1 MLSDLCRGTGVVRH
15 GKIEVIPDGRSEG
28 NTPTCKKTTGPA
40 RAWPQRNRPKKA
52 QPKTGNGVFTFKQR
66 WNLAYAGNC
75 ETAQIRPLGIPRV
88 TSATVSVKKSK
99 AVNDAKFSA
108 MWSHYM
114 STSSESS
121 STPTSG
127 ESQLSSSSSVSL
139 DDVEPWE
146 DENEEWD
153 YHNIQ
158 GRRFYL
164 PPLQQHAWAKEEQ
177 VSPREVRVHKTYTTR
192 KGALLLYAED
202 LALTSEEGA
211 NVKKRSMEAED
222 TSYFNSISDLR
233 NAVLSYGSSM
243 KQQSFQPAASQ
254 VNPSQEPFL
263 GFVHNKRS
271 HGPYKTVRPGF
282 SAKRYLAN
290 WSRSWDDSILNY
302 LRSEGHIWDKN
313 LFQQNVLAPNLYRRI
328 NDDLSHVPLPYRVT
342 RNMLMSPGE
351 FESLEFYRI
360 RPDSTDAD
368 GHALTLDE
376 IYDRLWGYDDDD
388 GYDADIDVTEN
399 GSKAK
404 KKKPFNLPGSIA
416 MIVRD
421 MQQKPHAV
429 QYEQLDEGQQRQ
441 VLQRLLLQSA
451 LHQQQHLRMI
461 REENEKKKTETEDG
475 EKDSADSS
483 GKRPMPLLSG
493 QPKQRR
499 TDTDMTL
506 YGSPSF
512 QVPDAQDVDMEQAI
526 ANLITSN
533 STNIIGGATAF
544 TDQTILDMYR
554 SMRSKTMKPPAP
566 PPSTSP
572 SQWPHGSKRRVKN
585 SMYHTYPSNFAG
597 IQPLPP
603 IQNSFEGNAGAGG
616 DFMRPVPPPK
626 QGTGPPV
633 ITMEPPTPQHPK
645 LSAKSKLSVGWSSHS
660 KTRSKSSTHSSSE
673 TNIWKADI
681 NENDLLQEAERE
693 EIENDRASSDQ
704 ELWTKSPRSSNQ
716 GSSKKASSKNSAV
729 SKASKGSGESNVA
742 LSINSHL
749 SHSMENLASPVE
761 KALSF
766 RAAGSVP
773 TRLRES
779 MRSYKGSGKSS
790 HGSVLFGD
798 SEGDLLITGSKQG
811 STYAP
816 SVGSLA
822 DKAVASPVE
831 STQEPPSI
839 ASVSIEPSES
849 LEVPGEPTPVPQP
862 DPEQTNETE
871 INQETSDVGST
882 DNVAGS
888 PDEDEA
894 HSNITV
900 PASLPSVSS
909 SQDVVTNASF
919 DSSDDESIFVR
930 TIGAIAPTFSSL
942 DQDVD
947 QEHDYN
953 IEVIAEEQ
961 DGNEGDGRGNSRVKK
976 VSFGETKSKEFTR
989 NQSSAGNLEEMDH
1002 DDKCN
1007 YHVFVSEEAV
1017 QVRETV
1023 KDVRENDNK
1032 GRQNDDMNIGS
1043 DMEGSVLGD
1052 AVIEDE
1058 SDLDQQSN
1066 RVVSTDGDEDAPFA
1080 IDVEVTYIPASIEN
1094 ALDSVL
1100 GDVIESV
1107 FKDSLETIVI
1117 DFVIEGIIDI
1127 IIEDGIDHIIETDM
1141 GEDDDSK
1148 ADLEDSANQLQSGL
1162 GLSMTVFSY
1171 KQPKPEDYLKKWK
1184 RKWKRSLKEKAGSLQ
1199 ATDPRRK
1206 NEFPSEADGDETKT
1220 VDRSV
1225 KLGQGVID
1233 LPMSE
1238 PVESS
1243 RDKMSD
1249 TRRSVTYSKKSSST
1263 QGSIKAD
1270 SVHSGKGDL
1279 DVTQSFQNFSYTW
1292 KGKGSRRAS
1301 KTSRDDDTIGELSDD
1316 EKEDNWPGQPDR
1328 SKPDSVK
1335 GEGDDQADISSKRGG
1350 SVAGSE
1356 SEVEIEVDLV
1366 DDENKDNEGEAG
1378 EDGDIK
1384 SGSGMSSLLE
1394 APVSVAGSVRS
1405 RPRTV
1410 EAQLEQLVEAASVVV
1425 DEIMQRPKSGRDL
1438 AEDAMMAAEIWSGKL
1453 GELFTEEDTYPERV
1467 RSAPYRRRR
1476 NSLDNESDTSSMLE
1490 EKVEPYERTTPMSSR
1505 RTRKIR
1511 RIHSAEA
1518 AVTLLR
1524 HLLKASDPDTLDTLS
1539 DADLES
1545 LISRVAEENI
1555 NVKIGEEV
1563 SEMIEN
1569 QDNLNH
1575 QDIVVVEDIS
1585 ERKIIIESI
1594 ASTTDYGGDTE
1605 EDEEDEIKTVS
1616 EKEFT
1621 VRSRAS
1627 VMEEEAAKETI
1638 DDGVKSALAVL
1649 TPKPPASAASKA
1661 SSRVPSGAPSGT
1673 PSKVSSK
1680 APSVVVDSP
1689 KGEVTEVKAVPPAPS
1704 SAPPKAPSPQ
1714 PQPQVELSIGAEP
1727 VKVPVVKEKES
1738 KRRKSSKSAD
1748 SKKGDATGDGA
1759 QENGPLGFGV
1769 TNLGVA
1775 EKKDTE
1781 KSTLVVRAPPEP
1793 EKPADDSDAKLNDE
1807 LAKIVQETGLL
1818 DQSSSKSKKGSMST
1832 KTSTKSNKSSK
1843 SSKSSKSKKSKDA
1856 EEDDKDAFIVGVP
1869 KESKTDILLYKPM
1882 TPEPPKEQ
1890 PKPPPKE
1897 KKKIQKKTKK
1907 PAAKQEKPKKTK
1919 KPAKDETKSPNT
1931 DKIEDEEAKLKAEK
1945 EKQEEEERKKKEEED
1960 KAAKEAAEKNEDEAE
1975 EEEEE
1980 DEGRA
1985 SPESPEFI
1993 FVQDEFS
2000 DSEEEEKPVSLPPEL
2015 PVDEIKLEP
2024 SVSAAPSE
2032 DYSEM
2037 TDFTEDSTSQGPNSI
2052 SRSQAKAFKRA
2063 AEAEKRKAAVEKKRR
2078 EREEAK
2084 KRAQDEAERA
2094 ERIKLEYEEEKRRK
2108 EAEALERAA
2117 KAAEERE
2124 RLARQEEERK
2134 RQAAIAAERERRQQA
2149 EYKRKMEEMAR
2160 KKREEDMKRKA
2171 EEEQRRK
2178 EEEERKRIEAEML
2191 AAMEEAERLEFE
2203 KRRKAEELEA
2213 ARIAEEE
2220 RIKREI
2226 EEKIAEEKAR
2236 LLAIE
2241 LAKRQKEV
2249 EARLA
2254 FNKELHSEANVFAH
2268 SQDMT
2273 RAFTWSY
2280 FELLEHLGIEIP
2292 DSLKEH
2298 YKEIAESKDD
2308 G

>member
-1 MLSDLCRGTGVVRH
+1 MFSLQQSIVSKSSNPGLSLLSRGIGEEKQQH
-15 GKIEVIPDGRSEG
+15 GHRKLEV
-28 NTPTCKKTTGPA
+28 C
-40 RAWPQRNRPKKA
+40 
-52 QPKTGNGVFTFKQR
+52 
-66 WNLAYAGNC
+66 L
-75 ETAQIRPLGIPRV
+75 
-88 TSATVSVKKSK
+88 
-99 AVNDAKFSA
+99 
-108 MWSHYM
+108 
-114 STSSESS
+114 
-121 STPTSG
+121 
-127 ESQLSSSSSVSL
+127 
-139 DDVEPWE
+139 EPE
-146 DENEEWD
+146 D

-254 VNPSQEPFL
+254 MNPSQEPFL

-360 RPDSTDAD
+360 RPDSADA
-368 GHALTLDE
+368 G
-376 IYDRLWGYDDDD
+376 GYDDDD
-388 GYDADIDVTEN
+388 GYDADVDVTEN

-533 STNIIGGATAF
+533 STNIIGGSTAF

-572 SQWPHGSKRRVKN
+572 SQWRQGSKRRAKN

-603 IQNSFEGNAGAGG
+603 IQNSFEGNVGGGG

-761 KALSF
+761 KALNF

-798 SEGDLLITGSKQG
+798 SGGDLLITGSKQG

-816 SVGSLA
+816 SIGSLA
-822 DKAVASPVE
+822 DKDE
-831 STQEPPSI
+831 FL
-839 ASVSIEPSES
+839 SE
-849 LEVPGEPTPVPQP
+849 G
-862 DPEQTNETE
+862 
-871 INQETSDVGST
+871 
-882 DNVAGS
+882 
-888 PDEDEA
+888 
-894 HSNITV
+894 
-900 PASLPSVSS
+900 
-909 SQDVVTNASF
+909 
-919 DSSDDESIFVR
+919 
-930 TIGAIAPTFSSL
+930 
-942 DQDVD
+942 
-947 QEHDYN
+947 
-953 IEVIAEEQ
+953 
-961 DGNEGDGRGNSRVKK
+961 
-976 VSFGETKSKEFTR
+976 
-989 NQSSAGNLEEMDH
+989 
-1002 DDKCN
+1002 
-1007 YHVFVSEEAV
+1007 
-1017 QVRETV
+1017 
-1023 KDVRENDNK
+1023 
-1032 GRQNDDMNIGS
+1032 
-1043 DMEGSVLGD
+1043 
-1052 AVIEDE
+1052 
-1058 SDLDQQSN
+1058 
-1066 RVVSTDGDEDAPFA
+1066 
-1080 IDVEVTYIPASIEN
+1080 
-1094 ALDSVL
+1094 
-1100 GDVIESV
+1100 
-1107 FKDSLETIVI
+1107 
-1117 DFVIEGIIDI
+1117 
-1127 IIEDGIDHIIETDM
+1127 
-1141 GEDDDSK
+1141 
-1148 ADLEDSANQLQSGL
+1148 
-1162 GLSMTVFSY
+1162 
-1171 KQPKPEDYLKKWK
+1171 
-1184 RKWKRSLKEKAGSLQ
+1184 
-1199 ATDPRRK
+1199 
-1206 NEFPSEADGDETKT
+1206 DGDETKT

-1270 SVHSGKGDL
+1270 SVHSGK
-1279 DVTQSFQNFSYTW
+1279 
-1292 KGKGSRRAS
+1292 
-1301 KTSRDDDTIGELSDD
+1301 DDDTIGELSDD
-1316 EKEDNWPGQPDR
+1316 EKEDNWPGQADQ

-1335 GEGDDQADISSKRGG
+1335 GEGDDQEADISSKRGG

-1356 SEVEIEVDLV
+1356 SEVEIEVDLA
-1366 DDENKDNEGEAG
+1366 DDGNKDNEGEAG

-1438 AEDAMMAAEIWSGKL
+1438 AEDALMAAEIWSGKL
-1453 GELFTEEDTYPERV
+1453 GEFFTEEDADPERV

-1476 NSLDNESDTSSMLE
+1476 NSLDNESVTSSMLE
-1490 EKVEPYERTTPMSSR
+1490 ERVEPYERTTPMSTR

-1524 HLLKASDPDTLDTLS
+1524 HLLKASDPDKLDTLS

-1555 NVKIGEEV
+1555 NVRIGEEV

-1605 EDEEDEIKTVS
+1605 EDEEDEIKTIS

-1704 SAPPKAPSPQ
+1704 GAPPKAPSPQ

-1727 VKVPVVKEKES
+1727 VKVPVVKEKEN
-1738 KRRKSSKSAD
+1738 KRRKSSKSAE
-1748 SKKGDATGDGA
+1748 SKKRDAAGDGA
-1759 QENGPLGFGV
+1759 QDNGPLGFGV

-1775 EKKDTE
+1775 EKKDAE

-1793 EKPADDSDAKLNDE
+1793 EKPADDFDAKLNDE

-1832 KTSTKSNKSSK
+1832 KTSTK

-1919 KPAKDETKSPNT
+1919 KTAKDETKSPNT
-1931 DKIEDEEAKLKAEK
+1931 DKTEDKEAKLKAEK
-1945 EKQEEEERKKKEEED
+1945 ERQEEEERKKKEEEE
-1960 KAAKEAAEKNEDEAE
+1960 KAAKEAAEKNEDEA

-2000 DSEEEEKPVSLPPEL
+2000 DSEEEER
-2015 PVDEIKLEP
+2015 LEP

-2117 KAAEERE
+2117 NAAEERE

>member
-1 MLSDLCRGTGVVRH
+1 MFSLQQSIVSKSSNPGLSLLSRGIGEEKQQH
-15 GKIEVIPDGRSEG
+15 GHRKLEV
-28 NTPTCKKTTGPA
+28 C
-40 RAWPQRNRPKKA
+40 
-52 QPKTGNGVFTFKQR
+52 
-66 WNLAYAGNC
+66 L
-75 ETAQIRPLGIPRV
+75 
-88 TSATVSVKKSK
+88 
-99 AVNDAKFSA
+99 
-108 MWSHYM
+108 
-114 STSSESS
+114 
-121 STPTSG
+121 
-127 ESQLSSSSSVSL
+127 
-139 DDVEPWE
+139 EPE
-146 DENEEWD
+146 D

-254 VNPSQEPFL
+254 MNPSQEPFL

-360 RPDSTDAD
+360 RPDSADA
-368 GHALTLDE
+368 G
-376 IYDRLWGYDDDD
+376 GYDDDD
-388 GYDADIDVTEN
+388 GYDADVDVTEN

-533 STNIIGGATAF
+533 STNIIGGSTAF

-572 SQWPHGSKRRVKN
+572 SQWRQGSKRRAKN

-603 IQNSFEGNAGAGG
+603 IQNSFEGNVGGGG

-761 KALSF
+761 KALNF

-798 SEGDLLITGSKQG
+798 SGGDLLITGSKQG

-816 SVGSLA
+816 SIGSLA
-822 DKAVASPVE
+822 DKDE
-831 STQEPPSI
+831 FL
-839 ASVSIEPSES
+839 SE
-849 LEVPGEPTPVPQP
+849 G
-862 DPEQTNETE
+862 
-871 INQETSDVGST
+871 
-882 DNVAGS
+882 
-888 PDEDEA
+888 
-894 HSNITV
+894 
-900 PASLPSVSS
+900 
-909 SQDVVTNASF
+909 
-919 DSSDDESIFVR
+919 
-930 TIGAIAPTFSSL
+930 
-942 DQDVD
+942 
-947 QEHDYN
+947 
-953 IEVIAEEQ
+953 
-961 DGNEGDGRGNSRVKK
+961 
-976 VSFGETKSKEFTR
+976 
-989 NQSSAGNLEEMDH
+989 
-1002 DDKCN
+1002 
-1007 YHVFVSEEAV
+1007 
-1017 QVRETV
+1017 
-1023 KDVRENDNK
+1023 
-1032 GRQNDDMNIGS
+1032 
-1043 DMEGSVLGD
+1043 
-1052 AVIEDE
+1052 
-1058 SDLDQQSN
+1058 
-1066 RVVSTDGDEDAPFA
+1066 
-1080 IDVEVTYIPASIEN
+1080 
-1094 ALDSVL
+1094 
-1100 GDVIESV
+1100 
-1107 FKDSLETIVI
+1107 
-1117 DFVIEGIIDI
+1117 
-1127 IIEDGIDHIIETDM
+1127 
-1141 GEDDDSK
+1141 
-1148 ADLEDSANQLQSGL
+1148 
-1162 GLSMTVFSY
+1162 
-1171 KQPKPEDYLKKWK
+1171 
-1184 RKWKRSLKEKAGSLQ
+1184 
-1199 ATDPRRK
+1199 
-1206 NEFPSEADGDETKT
+1206 DGDETKT

-1270 SVHSGKGDL
+1270 SVHSGK
-1279 DVTQSFQNFSYTW
+1279 
-1292 KGKGSRRAS
+1292 
-1301 KTSRDDDTIGELSDD
+1301 DDDTIGELSDD
-1316 EKEDNWPGQPDR
+1316 EKEDNWPGQADQ

-1335 GEGDDQADISSKRGG
+1335 GEGDDQEADISSKRGG

-1356 SEVEIEVDLV
+1356 SEVEIEVDLA
-1366 DDENKDNEGEAG
+1366 DDGNKDNEGEAG

-1438 AEDAMMAAEIWSGKL
+1438 AEDALMAAEIWSGKL
-1453 GELFTEEDTYPERV
+1453 GEFFTEEDADPERV

-1476 NSLDNESDTSSMLE
+1476 NSLDNESVTSSMLE
-1490 EKVEPYERTTPMSSR
+1490 ERVEPYERTTPMSTR

-1524 HLLKASDPDTLDTLS
+1524 HLLKASDPDKLDTLS

-1555 NVKIGEEV
+1555 NVRIGEEV

-1605 EDEEDEIKTVS
+1605 EDEEDEIKTIS

-1689 KGEVTEVKAVPPAPS
+1689 KG
-1704 SAPPKAPSPQ
+1704 
-1714 PQPQVELSIGAEP
+1714 
-1727 VKVPVVKEKES
+1727 
-1738 KRRKSSKSAD
+1738 SKSAE
-1748 SKKGDATGDGA
+1748 SKKRDAAGDGA
-1759 QENGPLGFGV
+1759 QDNGPLGFGV

-1775 EKKDTE
+1775 EKKDAE

-1793 EKPADDSDAKLNDE
+1793 EKPADDFDAKLNDE

-1832 KTSTKSNKSSK
+1832 KTSTK

-1919 KPAKDETKSPNT
+1919 KTAKDETKSPNT
-1931 DKIEDEEAKLKAEK
+1931 DKTEDKEAKLKAEK
-1945 EKQEEEERKKKEEED
+1945 ERQEEEERKKKEEEE
-1960 KAAKEAAEKNEDEAE
+1960 KAAKEAAEKNEDEA

-2000 DSEEEEKPVSLPPEL
+2000 DSEEEERPVSLPPEL

-2117 KAAEERE
+2117 NAAEERE

>member
-15 GKIEVIPDGRSEG
+15 GRIEVVPDQRSEG
-28 NTPTCKKTTGPA
+28 NTPTCKKMTGPK
-40 RAWPQRNRPKKA
+40 AWPQRNRPKKV
-52 QPKTGNGVFTFKQR
+52 QPKTCKGVFTFKQR
-66 WNLAYAGNC
+66 WNLAYGNC
-75 ETAQIRPLGIPRV
+75 ETLQIRPLGIPRV

-127 ESQLSSSSSVSL
+127 ESQSSSSSYVSL
-139 DDVEPWE
+139 ADVEPWE

-254 VNPSQEPFL
+254 MNPSQEPFL

-360 RPDSTDAD
+360 RPDSADA
-368 GHALTLDE
+368 G
-376 IYDRLWGYDDDD
+376 GYDDDD
-388 GYDADIDVTEN
+388 GYDADVDVTEN

-533 STNIIGGATAF
+533 STNIIGGSTAF

-572 SQWPHGSKRRVKN
+572 SQWRQGSKRRAKN

-603 IQNSFEGNAGAGG
+603 IQNSFEGNVGGGG

-761 KALSF
+761 KALNF

-798 SEGDLLITGSKQG
+798 SGGDLLITGSKQG

-816 SVGSLA
+816 SIGSLA
-822 DKAVASPVE
+822 DKDE
-831 STQEPPSI
+831 FL
-839 ASVSIEPSES
+839 SE
-849 LEVPGEPTPVPQP
+849 G
-862 DPEQTNETE
+862 
-871 INQETSDVGST
+871 
-882 DNVAGS
+882 
-888 PDEDEA
+888 
-894 HSNITV
+894 
-900 PASLPSVSS
+900 
-909 SQDVVTNASF
+909 
-919 DSSDDESIFVR
+919 
-930 TIGAIAPTFSSL
+930 
-942 DQDVD
+942 
-947 QEHDYN
+947 
-953 IEVIAEEQ
+953 
-961 DGNEGDGRGNSRVKK
+961 
-976 VSFGETKSKEFTR
+976 
-989 NQSSAGNLEEMDH
+989 
-1002 DDKCN
+1002 
-1007 YHVFVSEEAV
+1007 
-1017 QVRETV
+1017 
-1023 KDVRENDNK
+1023 
-1032 GRQNDDMNIGS
+1032 
-1043 DMEGSVLGD
+1043 
-1052 AVIEDE
+1052 
-1058 SDLDQQSN
+1058 
-1066 RVVSTDGDEDAPFA
+1066 
-1080 IDVEVTYIPASIEN
+1080 
-1094 ALDSVL
+1094 
-1100 GDVIESV
+1100 
-1107 FKDSLETIVI
+1107 
-1117 DFVIEGIIDI
+1117 
-1127 IIEDGIDHIIETDM
+1127 
-1141 GEDDDSK
+1141 
-1148 ADLEDSANQLQSGL
+1148 
-1162 GLSMTVFSY
+1162 
-1171 KQPKPEDYLKKWK
+1171 
-1184 RKWKRSLKEKAGSLQ
+1184 
-1199 ATDPRRK
+1199 
-1206 NEFPSEADGDETKT
+1206 DGDETKT

-1270 SVHSGKGDL
+1270 SVHSGK
-1279 DVTQSFQNFSYTW
+1279 
-1292 KGKGSRRAS
+1292 
-1301 KTSRDDDTIGELSDD
+1301 DDDTIGELSDD
-1316 EKEDNWPGQPDR
+1316 EKEDNWPGQADQ

-1335 GEGDDQADISSKRGG
+1335 GEGDDQEADISSKRGG

-1356 SEVEIEVDLV
+1356 SEVEIEVDLA
-1366 DDENKDNEGEAG
+1366 DDGNKDNEGEAG

-1438 AEDAMMAAEIWSGKL
+1438 AEDALMAAEIWSGKL
-1453 GELFTEEDTYPERV
+1453 GEFFTEEDADPERV

-1476 NSLDNESDTSSMLE
+1476 NSLDNESVTSSMLE
-1490 EKVEPYERTTPMSSR
+1490 ERVEPYERTTPMSTR

-1524 HLLKASDPDTLDTLS
+1524 HLLKASDPDKLDTLS

-1555 NVKIGEEV
+1555 NVRIGEEV

-1605 EDEEDEIKTVS
+1605 EDEEDEIKTIS

-1689 KGEVTEVKAVPPAPS
+1689 KG
-1704 SAPPKAPSPQ
+1704 
-1714 PQPQVELSIGAEP
+1714 
-1727 VKVPVVKEKES
+1727 
-1738 KRRKSSKSAD
+1738 SKSAE
-1748 SKKGDATGDGA
+1748 SKKRDAAGDGA
-1759 QENGPLGFGV
+1759 QDNGPLGFGV

-1775 EKKDTE
+1775 EKKDAE

-1793 EKPADDSDAKLNDE
+1793 EKPADDFDAKLNDE

-1832 KTSTKSNKSSK
+1832 KTSTK

-1919 KPAKDETKSPNT
+1919 KTAKDETKSPNT
-1931 DKIEDEEAKLKAEK
+1931 DKTEDKEAKLKAEK
-1945 EKQEEEERKKKEEED
+1945 ERQEEEERKKKEEEE
-1960 KAAKEAAEKNEDEAE
+1960 KAAKEAAEKNEDEA

-2000 DSEEEEKPVSLPPEL
+2000 DSEEEERPVSLPPEL

-2117 KAAEERE
+2117 NAAEERE

>member
-15 GKIEVIPDGRSEG
+15 GRIEVVPDQRSEG
-28 NTPTCKKTTGPA
+28 NTPTCKKMTGPK
-40 RAWPQRNRPKKA
+40 AWPQRNRPKKV
-52 QPKTGNGVFTFKQR
+52 QPKTCKGVFTFKQR
-66 WNLAYAGNC
+66 WNLAYGNC
-75 ETAQIRPLGIPRV
+75 ETLQIRPLGIPRV

-127 ESQLSSSSSVSL
+127 ESQSSSSSYVSL
-139 DDVEPWE
+139 ADVEPWE

-254 VNPSQEPFL
+254 MNPSQEPFL

-360 RPDSTDAD
+360 RPDSADA
-368 GHALTLDE
+368 G
-376 IYDRLWGYDDDD
+376 GYDDDD
-388 GYDADIDVTEN
+388 GYDADVDVTEN

-533 STNIIGGATAF
+533 STNIIGGSTAF

-572 SQWPHGSKRRVKN
+572 SQWRQGSKRRAKN

-603 IQNSFEGNAGAGG
+603 IQNSFEGNVGGGG

-761 KALSF
+761 KALNF

-798 SEGDLLITGSKQG
+798 SGGDLLITGSKQG

-816 SVGSLA
+816 SIGSLA
-822 DKAVASPVE
+822 DKDE
-831 STQEPPSI
+831 FL
-839 ASVSIEPSES
+839 SE
-849 LEVPGEPTPVPQP
+849 G
-862 DPEQTNETE
+862 
-871 INQETSDVGST
+871 
-882 DNVAGS
+882 
-888 PDEDEA
+888 
-894 HSNITV
+894 
-900 PASLPSVSS
+900 
-909 SQDVVTNASF
+909 
-919 DSSDDESIFVR
+919 
-930 TIGAIAPTFSSL
+930 
-942 DQDVD
+942 
-947 QEHDYN
+947 
-953 IEVIAEEQ
+953 
-961 DGNEGDGRGNSRVKK
+961 
-976 VSFGETKSKEFTR
+976 
-989 NQSSAGNLEEMDH
+989 
-1002 DDKCN
+1002 
-1007 YHVFVSEEAV
+1007 
-1017 QVRETV
+1017 
-1023 KDVRENDNK
+1023 
-1032 GRQNDDMNIGS
+1032 
-1043 DMEGSVLGD
+1043 
-1052 AVIEDE
+1052 
-1058 SDLDQQSN
+1058 
-1066 RVVSTDGDEDAPFA
+1066 
-1080 IDVEVTYIPASIEN
+1080 
-1094 ALDSVL
+1094 
-1100 GDVIESV
+1100 
-1107 FKDSLETIVI
+1107 
-1117 DFVIEGIIDI
+1117 
-1127 IIEDGIDHIIETDM
+1127 
-1141 GEDDDSK
+1141 
-1148 ADLEDSANQLQSGL
+1148 
-1162 GLSMTVFSY
+1162 
-1171 KQPKPEDYLKKWK
+1171 
-1184 RKWKRSLKEKAGSLQ
+1184 
-1199 ATDPRRK
+1199 
-1206 NEFPSEADGDETKT
+1206 DGDETKT

-1270 SVHSGKGDL
+1270 SVHSGKGAL

-1316 EKEDNWPGQPDR
+1316 EKEDNWPGQADQ

-1335 GEGDDQADISSKRGG
+1335 GEGDDQEADISSKRGG

-1356 SEVEIEVDLV
+1356 SEVEIEVDLA
-1366 DDENKDNEGEAG
+1366 DDGNKDNEGEAG

-1438 AEDAMMAAEIWSGKL
+1438 AEDALMAAEIWSGKL
-1453 GELFTEEDTYPERV
+1453 GEFFTEEDADPERV

-1476 NSLDNESDTSSMLE
+1476 NSLDNESVTSSMLE
-1490 EKVEPYERTTPMSSR
+1490 ERVEPYERTTPMSTR

-1524 HLLKASDPDTLDTLS
+1524 HLLKASDPDKLDTLS

-1555 NVKIGEEV
+1555 NVRIGEEV

-1605 EDEEDEIKTVS
+1605 EDEEDEIKTIS

-1689 KGEVTEVKAVPPAPS
+1689 KG
-1704 SAPPKAPSPQ
+1704 
-1714 PQPQVELSIGAEP
+1714 
-1727 VKVPVVKEKES
+1727 
-1738 KRRKSSKSAD
+1738 SKSAE
-1748 SKKGDATGDGA
+1748 SKKRDAAGDGA
-1759 QENGPLGFGV
+1759 QDNGPLGFGV

-1775 EKKDTE
+1775 EKKDAE

-1793 EKPADDSDAKLNDE
+1793 EKPADDFDAKLNDE

-1832 KTSTKSNKSSK
+1832 KTSTK

-1919 KPAKDETKSPNT
+1919 KTAKDETKSPNT
-1931 DKIEDEEAKLKAEK
+1931 DKTEDKEAKLKAEK
-1945 EKQEEEERKKKEEED
+1945 ERQEEEERKKKEEEE
-1960 KAAKEAAEKNEDEAE
+1960 KAAKEAAEKNEDEA

-2000 DSEEEEKPVSLPPEL
+2000 DSEEEERPVSLPPEL

-2117 KAAEERE
+2117 NAAEERE

>member
-1 MLSDLCRGTGVVRH
+1 
-15 GKIEVIPDGRSEG
+15 
-28 NTPTCKKTTGPA
+28 
-40 RAWPQRNRPKKA
+40 
-52 QPKTGNGVFTFKQR
+52 
-66 WNLAYAGNC
+66 
-75 ETAQIRPLGIPRV
+75 
-88 TSATVSVKKSK
+88 
-99 AVNDAKFSA
+99 
-108 MWSHYM
+108 
-114 STSSESS
+114 
-121 STPTSG
+121 
-127 ESQLSSSSSVSL
+127 
-139 DDVEPWE
+139 
-146 DENEEWD
+146 
-153 YHNIQ
+153 
-158 GRRFYL
+158 
-164 PPLQQHAWAKEEQ
+164 
-177 VSPREVRVHKTYTTR
+177 
-192 KGALLLYAED
+192 
-202 LALTSEEGA
+202 
-211 NVKKRSMEAED
+211 
-222 TSYFNSISDLR
+222 
-233 NAVLSYGSSM
+233 
-243 KQQSFQPAASQ
+243 
-254 VNPSQEPFL
+254 
-263 GFVHNKRS
+263 
-271 HGPYKTVRPGF
+271 
-282 SAKRYLAN
+282 
-290 WSRSWDDSILNY
+290 
-302 LRSEGHIWDKN
+302 
-313 LFQQNVLAPNLYRRI
+313 
-328 NDDLSHVPLPYRVT
+328 
-342 RNMLMSPGE
+342 
-351 FESLEFYRI
+351 
-360 RPDSTDAD
+360 
-368 GHALTLDE
+368 
-376 IYDRLWGYDDDD
+376 
-388 GYDADIDVTEN
+388 
-399 GSKAK
+399 
-404 KKKPFNLPGSIA
+404 
-416 MIVRD
+416 
-421 MQQKPHAV
+421 
-429 QYEQLDEGQQRQ
+429 
-441 VLQRLLLQSA
+441 
-451 LHQQQHLRMI
+451 
-461 REENEKKKTETEDG
+461 
-475 EKDSADSS
+475 
-483 GKRPMPLLSG
+483 
-493 QPKQRR
+493 
-499 TDTDMTL
+499 
-506 YGSPSF
+506 
-512 QVPDAQDVDMEQAI
+512 
-526 ANLITSN
+526 
-533 STNIIGGATAF
+533 
-544 TDQTILDMYR
+544 
-554 SMRSKTMKPPAP
+554 
-566 PPSTSP
+566 
-572 SQWPHGSKRRVKN
+572 
-585 SMYHTYPSNFAG
+585 
-597 IQPLPP
+597 
-603 IQNSFEGNAGAGG
+603 
-616 DFMRPVPPPK
+616 
-626 QGTGPPV
+626 
-633 ITMEPPTPQHPK
+633 
-645 LSAKSKLSVGWSSHS
+645 
-660 KTRSKSSTHSSSE
+660 
-673 TNIWKADI
+673 
-681 NENDLLQEAERE
+681 
-693 EIENDRASSDQ
+693 
-704 ELWTKSPRSSNQ
+704 
-716 GSSKKASSKNSAV
+716 
-729 SKASKGSGESNVA
+729 
-742 LSINSHL
+742 
-749 SHSMENLASPVE
+749 MENLASPVE
-761 KALSF
+761 KALNF

-798 SEGDLLITGSKQG
+798 SGGDLLITGSKQG

-849 LEVPGEPTPVPQP
+849 LEVPGEPTPDPQP
-862 DPEQTNETE
+862 DPQQTNETE

-942 DQDVD
+942 DQDID
-947 QEHDYN
+947 QEHDYD

-976 VSFGETKSKEFTR
+976 VSFGETKIKEFTQ
-989 NQSSAGNLEEMDH
+989 NQSSTENLAEMDR
-1002 DDKCN
+1002 DDKCK

-1032 GRQNDDMNIGS
+1032 GRQNNDMNIGS
-1043 DMEGSVLGD
+1043 NMEGSVLGD
-1052 AVIEDE
+1052 GVIEDE

-1127 IIEDGIDHIIETDM
+1127 VIEDGIDHIIETDM
-1141 GEDDDSK
+1141 GEDDDSES
-1148 ADLEDSANQLQSGL
+1148 DLEDSANQLQSGL

-1171 KQPKPEDYLKKWK
+1171 KQRKPEDYLKKWK
-1184 RKWKRSLKEKAGSLQ
+1184 RKWKHSLKEKVGPLQ

-1206 NEFPSEADGDETKT
+1206 NEFLSEGDGDETKT

-1270 SVHSGKGDL
+1270 SVHSGKGAL

-1316 EKEDNWPGQPDR
+1316 EKEDNWPGQADQ
-1328 SKPDSVK
+1328 SKQDSVK
-1335 GEGDDQADISSKRGG
+1335 GEGDDQQADISSKRGG

-1366 DDENKDNEGEAG
+1366 DDENNDNEGEAG

-1394 APVSVAGSVRS
+1394 APVSVAGSVGS

-1425 DEIMQRPKSGRDL
+1425 HEIMQRPKSGRDL

-1453 GELFTEEDTYPERV
+1453 GEFFTEEDADPERV

-1476 NSLDNESDTSSMLE
+1476 NSLDNESVTSSMLE
-1490 EKVEPYERTTPMSSR
+1490 ERVEPYERTTPMSTR

-1524 HLLKASDPDTLDTLS
+1524 HLLKASDPDKLDTLS

-1555 NVKIGEEV
+1555 NVRIGEEV

-1605 EDEEDEIKTVS
+1605 EDEEDEIKTIS

-1704 SAPPKAPSPQ
+1704 GAPPKAPSPQ

-1727 VKVPVVKEKES
+1727 VKVPVVKEKEN
-1738 KRRKSSKSAD
+1738 KRRKSSKSAE
-1748 SKKGDATGDGA
+1748 SKKRDAAGDAA
-1759 QENGPLGFGV
+1759 QDNGPLGFGV

-1775 EKKDTE
+1775 EKKDAE

-1793 EKPADDSDAKLNDE
+1793 EKPADDFDAKLNDE

-1832 KTSTKSNKSSK
+1832 KTSTK

-1931 DKIEDEEAKLKAEK
+1931 DKTEDKEAKLKAEK
-1945 EKQEEEERKKKEEED
+1945 ERQEEEERKKKEEEE
-1960 KAAKEAAEKNEDEAE
+1960 KAAKEAAEKNEDEA

-2000 DSEEEEKPVSLPPEL
+2000 DSEEEER
-2015 PVDEIKLEP
+2015 LEP

-2117 KAAEERE
+2117 NAAEERE

>member
-1 MLSDLCRGTGVVRH
+1 
-15 GKIEVIPDGRSEG
+15 
-28 NTPTCKKTTGPA
+28 
-40 RAWPQRNRPKKA
+40 
-52 QPKTGNGVFTFKQR
+52 
-66 WNLAYAGNC
+66 
-75 ETAQIRPLGIPRV
+75 
-88 TSATVSVKKSK
+88 
-99 AVNDAKFSA
+99 
-108 MWSHYM
+108 
-114 STSSESS
+114 
-121 STPTSG
+121 
-127 ESQLSSSSSVSL
+127 
-139 DDVEPWE
+139 
-146 DENEEWD
+146 
-153 YHNIQ
+153 
-158 GRRFYL
+158 
-164 PPLQQHAWAKEEQ
+164 
-177 VSPREVRVHKTYTTR
+177 
-192 KGALLLYAED
+192 
-202 LALTSEEGA
+202 
-211 NVKKRSMEAED
+211 
-222 TSYFNSISDLR
+222 
-233 NAVLSYGSSM
+233 
-243 KQQSFQPAASQ
+243 
-254 VNPSQEPFL
+254 
-263 GFVHNKRS
+263 
-271 HGPYKTVRPGF
+271 
-282 SAKRYLAN
+282 
-290 WSRSWDDSILNY
+290 
-302 LRSEGHIWDKN
+302 
-313 LFQQNVLAPNLYRRI
+313 
-328 NDDLSHVPLPYRVT
+328 
-342 RNMLMSPGE
+342 
-351 FESLEFYRI
+351 
-360 RPDSTDAD
+360 
-368 GHALTLDE
+368 
-376 IYDRLWGYDDDD
+376 
-388 GYDADIDVTEN
+388 
-399 GSKAK
+399 
-404 KKKPFNLPGSIA
+404 
-416 MIVRD
+416 
-421 MQQKPHAV
+421 
-429 QYEQLDEGQQRQ
+429 
-441 VLQRLLLQSA
+441 
-451 LHQQQHLRMI
+451 
-461 REENEKKKTETEDG
+461 
-475 EKDSADSS
+475 
-483 GKRPMPLLSG
+483 
-493 QPKQRR
+493 
-499 TDTDMTL
+499 
-506 YGSPSF
+506 
-512 QVPDAQDVDMEQAI
+512 
-526 ANLITSN
+526 
-533 STNIIGGATAF
+533 
-544 TDQTILDMYR
+544 
-554 SMRSKTMKPPAP
+554 
-566 PPSTSP
+566 
-572 SQWPHGSKRRVKN
+572 
-585 SMYHTYPSNFAG
+585 
-597 IQPLPP
+597 
-603 IQNSFEGNAGAGG
+603 
-616 DFMRPVPPPK
+616 
-626 QGTGPPV
+626 
-633 ITMEPPTPQHPK
+633 
-645 LSAKSKLSVGWSSHS
+645 
-660 KTRSKSSTHSSSE
+660 
-673 TNIWKADI
+673 
-681 NENDLLQEAERE
+681 
-693 EIENDRASSDQ
+693 
-704 ELWTKSPRSSNQ
+704 
-716 GSSKKASSKNSAV
+716 
-729 SKASKGSGESNVA
+729 
-742 LSINSHL
+742 
-749 SHSMENLASPVE
+749 MENLASPVE
-761 KALSF
+761 KALNF

-798 SEGDLLITGSKQG
+798 SGGDLLITGSKQG

-849 LEVPGEPTPVPQP
+849 LEVPGEPTPDPQP
-862 DPEQTNETE
+862 DPQQTNETE

-942 DQDVD
+942 DQDID
-947 QEHDYN
+947 QEHDYD

-976 VSFGETKSKEFTR
+976 VSFGETKIKEFTQ
-989 NQSSAGNLEEMDH
+989 NQSSTENLAEMDR
-1002 DDKCN
+1002 DDKCK

-1032 GRQNDDMNIGS
+1032 GRQNNDMNIGS
-1043 DMEGSVLGD
+1043 NMEGSVLGD
-1052 AVIEDE
+1052 GVIEDE

-1127 IIEDGIDHIIETDM
+1127 VIEDGIDHIIETDM
-1141 GEDDDSK
+1141 GEDDDSES
-1148 ADLEDSANQLQSGL
+1148 DLEDSANQLQSGL

-1171 KQPKPEDYLKKWK
+1171 KQRKPEDYLKKWK
-1184 RKWKRSLKEKAGSLQ
+1184 RKWKHSLKEKVGPLQ

-1206 NEFPSEADGDETKT
+1206 NEFLSEGDGDETKT

-1270 SVHSGKGDL
+1270 SVHSGK
-1279 DVTQSFQNFSYTW
+1279 
-1292 KGKGSRRAS
+1292 
-1301 KTSRDDDTIGELSDD
+1301 DDDTIGELSDD
-1316 EKEDNWPGQPDR
+1316 EKEDNWPGQADQ
-1328 SKPDSVK
+1328 SKQDSVK
-1335 GEGDDQADISSKRGG
+1335 GEGDDQQADISSKRGG

-1366 DDENKDNEGEAG
+1366 DDENNDNEGEAG

-1394 APVSVAGSVRS
+1394 APVSVAGSVGS

-1425 DEIMQRPKSGRDL
+1425 HEIMQRPKSGRDL

-1453 GELFTEEDTYPERV
+1453 GEFFTEEDADPERV

-1476 NSLDNESDTSSMLE
+1476 NSLDNESVTSSMLE
-1490 EKVEPYERTTPMSSR
+1490 ERVEPYERTTPMSTR

-1524 HLLKASDPDTLDTLS
+1524 HLLKASDPDKLDTLS

-1555 NVKIGEEV
+1555 NVRIGEEV

-1605 EDEEDEIKTVS
+1605 EDEEDEIKTIS

-1704 SAPPKAPSPQ
+1704 GAPPKAPSPQ

-1727 VKVPVVKEKES
+1727 VKVPVVKEKEN
-1738 KRRKSSKSAD
+1738 KRRKSSKSAE
-1748 SKKGDATGDGA
+1748 SKKRDAAGDAA
-1759 QENGPLGFGV
+1759 QDNGPLGFGV

-1775 EKKDTE
+1775 EKKDAE

-1793 EKPADDSDAKLNDE
+1793 EKPADDFDAKLNDE

-1832 KTSTKSNKSSK
+1832 KTSTK

-1931 DKIEDEEAKLKAEK
+1931 DKTEDKEAKLKAEK
-1945 EKQEEEERKKKEEED
+1945 ERQEEEERKKKEEEE
-1960 KAAKEAAEKNEDEAE
+1960 KAAKEAAEKNEDEA

-2000 DSEEEEKPVSLPPEL
+2000 DSEEEERPVSLPPEL

-2117 KAAEERE
+2117 NAAEERE

>member
-1 MLSDLCRGTGVVRH
+1 MFSLQQSIVSKSSNPGLSLLSRGIGEEKQQH
-15 GKIEVIPDGRSEG
+15 GHRKLEV
-28 NTPTCKKTTGPA
+28 C
-40 RAWPQRNRPKKA
+40 
-52 QPKTGNGVFTFKQR
+52 
-66 WNLAYAGNC
+66 L
-75 ETAQIRPLGIPRV
+75 
-88 TSATVSVKKSK
+88 
-99 AVNDAKFSA
+99 
-108 MWSHYM
+108 
-114 STSSESS
+114 
-121 STPTSG
+121 
-127 ESQLSSSSSVSL
+127 
-139 DDVEPWE
+139 EPE
-146 DENEEWD
+146 D

-360 RPDSTDAD
+360 RPDSTDA
-368 GHALTLDE
+368 G
-376 IYDRLWGYDDDD
+376 GYDDDD

-822 DKAVASPVE
+822 DKVASPVE

-894 HSNITV
+894 HSNIT
-900 PASLPSVSS
+900 
-909 SQDVVTNASF
+909 D
-919 DSSDDESIFVR
+919 
-930 TIGAIAPTFSSL
+930 
-942 DQDVD
+942 
-947 QEHDYN
+947 
-953 IEVIAEEQ
+953 
-961 DGNEGDGRGNSRVKK
+961 
-976 VSFGETKSKEFTR
+976 
-989 NQSSAGNLEEMDH
+989 
-1002 DDKCN
+1002 
-1007 YHVFVSEEAV
+1007 
-1017 QVRETV
+1017 
-1023 KDVRENDNK
+1023 
-1032 GRQNDDMNIGS
+1032 
-1043 DMEGSVLGD
+1043 
-1052 AVIEDE
+1052 
-1058 SDLDQQSN
+1058 
-1066 RVVSTDGDEDAPFA
+1066 
-1080 IDVEVTYIPASIEN
+1080 
-1094 ALDSVL
+1094 
-1100 GDVIESV
+1100 
-1107 FKDSLETIVI
+1107 
-1117 DFVIEGIIDI
+1117 
-1127 IIEDGIDHIIETDM
+1127 
-1141 GEDDDSK
+1141 
-1148 ADLEDSANQLQSGL
+1148 
-1162 GLSMTVFSY
+1162 
-1171 KQPKPEDYLKKWK
+1171 
-1184 RKWKRSLKEKAGSLQ
+1184 
-1199 ATDPRRK
+1199 
-1206 NEFPSEADGDETKT
+1206 EFPSEADGDETKT

-1270 SVHSGKGDL
+1270 SVHSGK
-1279 DVTQSFQNFSYTW
+1279 
-1292 KGKGSRRAS
+1292 
-1301 KTSRDDDTIGELSDD
+1301 DDDTIGELSDD

-1335 GEGDDQADISSKRGG
+1335 GEGDDQQADISSKRGG

-1689 KGEVTEVKAVPPAPS
+1689 KG
-1704 SAPPKAPSPQ
+1704 
-1714 PQPQVELSIGAEP
+1714 
-1727 VKVPVVKEKES
+1727 
-1738 KRRKSSKSAD
+1738 SKSAD

>member
-1 MLSDLCRGTGVVRH
+1 MFSLQQSIVSKSSNPGLSLLSRGIGEEKQQH
-15 GKIEVIPDGRSEG
+15 GHRKLEV
-28 NTPTCKKTTGPA
+28 C
-40 RAWPQRNRPKKA
+40 
-52 QPKTGNGVFTFKQR
+52 
-66 WNLAYAGNC
+66 L
-75 ETAQIRPLGIPRV
+75 
-88 TSATVSVKKSK
+88 
-99 AVNDAKFSA
+99 
-108 MWSHYM
+108 
-114 STSSESS
+114 
-121 STPTSG
+121 
-127 ESQLSSSSSVSL
+127 
-139 DDVEPWE
+139 EPE
-146 DENEEWD
+146 D

-254 VNPSQEPFL
+254 MNPSQEPFL

-360 RPDSTDAD
+360 RPDSADA
-368 GHALTLDE
+368 G
-376 IYDRLWGYDDDD
+376 GYDDDD
-388 GYDADIDVTEN
+388 GYDADVDVTEN

-533 STNIIGGATAF
+533 STNIIGGSTAF

-572 SQWPHGSKRRVKN
+572 SQWRQGSKRRAKN

-603 IQNSFEGNAGAGG
+603 IQNSFEGNVGGGG

-761 KALSF
+761 KALNF

-798 SEGDLLITGSKQG
+798 SGGDLLITGSKQG

-816 SVGSLA
+816 SIGSLA
-822 DKAVASPVE
+822 DKDE
-831 STQEPPSI
+831 FL
-839 ASVSIEPSES
+839 SE
-849 LEVPGEPTPVPQP
+849 G
-862 DPEQTNETE
+862 
-871 INQETSDVGST
+871 
-882 DNVAGS
+882 
-888 PDEDEA
+888 
-894 HSNITV
+894 
-900 PASLPSVSS
+900 
-909 SQDVVTNASF
+909 
-919 DSSDDESIFVR
+919 
-930 TIGAIAPTFSSL
+930 
-942 DQDVD
+942 
-947 QEHDYN
+947 
-953 IEVIAEEQ
+953 
-961 DGNEGDGRGNSRVKK
+961 
-976 VSFGETKSKEFTR
+976 
-989 NQSSAGNLEEMDH
+989 
-1002 DDKCN
+1002 
-1007 YHVFVSEEAV
+1007 
-1017 QVRETV
+1017 
-1023 KDVRENDNK
+1023 
-1032 GRQNDDMNIGS
+1032 
-1043 DMEGSVLGD
+1043 
-1052 AVIEDE
+1052 
-1058 SDLDQQSN
+1058 
-1066 RVVSTDGDEDAPFA
+1066 
-1080 IDVEVTYIPASIEN
+1080 
-1094 ALDSVL
+1094 
-1100 GDVIESV
+1100 
-1107 FKDSLETIVI
+1107 
-1117 DFVIEGIIDI
+1117 
-1127 IIEDGIDHIIETDM
+1127 
-1141 GEDDDSK
+1141 
-1148 ADLEDSANQLQSGL
+1148 
-1162 GLSMTVFSY
+1162 
-1171 KQPKPEDYLKKWK
+1171 
-1184 RKWKRSLKEKAGSLQ
+1184 
-1199 ATDPRRK
+1199 
-1206 NEFPSEADGDETKT
+1206 DGDETKT

-1270 SVHSGKGDL
+1270 SVHSGKGAL

-1316 EKEDNWPGQPDR
+1316 EKEDNWPGQADQ

-1335 GEGDDQADISSKRGG
+1335 GEGDDQEADISSKRGG

-1356 SEVEIEVDLV
+1356 SEVEIEVDLA
-1366 DDENKDNEGEAG
+1366 DDGNKDNEGEAG

-1438 AEDAMMAAEIWSGKL
+1438 AEDALMAAEIWSGKL
-1453 GELFTEEDTYPERV
+1453 GEFFTEEDADPERV

-1476 NSLDNESDTSSMLE
+1476 NSLDNESVTSSMLE
-1490 EKVEPYERTTPMSSR
+1490 ERVEPYERTTPMSTR

-1524 HLLKASDPDTLDTLS
+1524 HLLKASDPDKLDTLS

-1555 NVKIGEEV
+1555 NVRIGEEV

-1605 EDEEDEIKTVS
+1605 EDEEDEIKTIS

-1689 KGEVTEVKAVPPAPS
+1689 KG
-1704 SAPPKAPSPQ
+1704 
-1714 PQPQVELSIGAEP
+1714 
-1727 VKVPVVKEKES
+1727 
-1738 KRRKSSKSAD
+1738 SKSAE
-1748 SKKGDATGDGA
+1748 SKKRDAAGDGA
-1759 QENGPLGFGV
+1759 QDNGPLGFGV

-1775 EKKDTE
+1775 EKKDAE

-1793 EKPADDSDAKLNDE
+1793 EKPADDFDAKLNDE

-1832 KTSTKSNKSSK
+1832 KTSTK

-1919 KPAKDETKSPNT
+1919 KTAKDETKSPNT
-1931 DKIEDEEAKLKAEK
+1931 DKTEDKEAKLKAEK
-1945 EKQEEEERKKKEEED
+1945 ERQEEEERKKKEEEE
-1960 KAAKEAAEKNEDEAE
+1960 KAAKEAAEKNEDEA

-2000 DSEEEEKPVSLPPEL
+2000 DSEEEERPVSLPPEL

-2117 KAAEERE
+2117 NAAEERE

>member
-1 MLSDLCRGTGVVRH
+1 
-15 GKIEVIPDGRSEG
+15 
-28 NTPTCKKTTGPA
+28 
-40 RAWPQRNRPKKA
+40 
-52 QPKTGNGVFTFKQR
+52 
-66 WNLAYAGNC
+66 
-75 ETAQIRPLGIPRV
+75 
-88 TSATVSVKKSK
+88 
-99 AVNDAKFSA
+99 
-108 MWSHYM
+108 
-114 STSSESS
+114 
-121 STPTSG
+121 
-127 ESQLSSSSSVSL
+127 
-139 DDVEPWE
+139 
-146 DENEEWD
+146 
-153 YHNIQ
+153 
-158 GRRFYL
+158 
-164 PPLQQHAWAKEEQ
+164 
-177 VSPREVRVHKTYTTR
+177 
-192 KGALLLYAED
+192 
-202 LALTSEEGA
+202 
-211 NVKKRSMEAED
+211 
-222 TSYFNSISDLR
+222 
-233 NAVLSYGSSM
+233 
-243 KQQSFQPAASQ
+243 
-254 VNPSQEPFL
+254 
-263 GFVHNKRS
+263 
-271 HGPYKTVRPGF
+271 
-282 SAKRYLAN
+282 
-290 WSRSWDDSILNY
+290 
-302 LRSEGHIWDKN
+302 
-313 LFQQNVLAPNLYRRI
+313 
-328 NDDLSHVPLPYRVT
+328 
-342 RNMLMSPGE
+342 
-351 FESLEFYRI
+351 
-360 RPDSTDAD
+360 
-368 GHALTLDE
+368 
-376 IYDRLWGYDDDD
+376 
-388 GYDADIDVTEN
+388 
-399 GSKAK
+399 
-404 KKKPFNLPGSIA
+404 
-416 MIVRD
+416 
-421 MQQKPHAV
+421 
-429 QYEQLDEGQQRQ
+429 
-441 VLQRLLLQSA
+441 
-451 LHQQQHLRMI
+451 
-461 REENEKKKTETEDG
+461 
-475 EKDSADSS
+475 
-483 GKRPMPLLSG
+483 
-493 QPKQRR
+493 
-499 TDTDMTL
+499 
-506 YGSPSF
+506 
-512 QVPDAQDVDMEQAI
+512 
-526 ANLITSN
+526 
-533 STNIIGGATAF
+533 
-544 TDQTILDMYR
+544 
-554 SMRSKTMKPPAP
+554 
-566 PPSTSP
+566 
-572 SQWPHGSKRRVKN
+572 
-585 SMYHTYPSNFAG
+585 
-597 IQPLPP
+597 
-603 IQNSFEGNAGAGG
+603 
-616 DFMRPVPPPK
+616 
-626 QGTGPPV
+626 
-633 ITMEPPTPQHPK
+633 
-645 LSAKSKLSVGWSSHS
+645 
-660 KTRSKSSTHSSSE
+660 
-673 TNIWKADI
+673 
-681 NENDLLQEAERE
+681 
-693 EIENDRASSDQ
+693 
-704 ELWTKSPRSSNQ
+704 
-716 GSSKKASSKNSAV
+716 
-729 SKASKGSGESNVA
+729 
-742 LSINSHL
+742 
-749 SHSMENLASPVE
+749 MENLASPVE
-761 KALSF
+761 KALNF

-798 SEGDLLITGSKQG
+798 SGGDLLITGSKQG

-849 LEVPGEPTPVPQP
+849 LEVPGEPTPDPQP
-862 DPEQTNETE
+862 DPQQTNETE

-942 DQDVD
+942 DQDID
-947 QEHDYN
+947 QEHDYD

-976 VSFGETKSKEFTR
+976 VSFGETKIKEFTQ
-989 NQSSAGNLEEMDH
+989 NQSSTENLAEMDR
-1002 DDKCN
+1002 DDKCK

-1032 GRQNDDMNIGS
+1032 GRQNNDMNIGS
-1043 DMEGSVLGD
+1043 NMEGSVLGD
-1052 AVIEDE
+1052 GVIEDE

-1127 IIEDGIDHIIETDM
+1127 VIEDGIDHIIETDM
-1141 GEDDDSK
+1141 GEDDDSES
-1148 ADLEDSANQLQSGL
+1148 DLEDSANQLQSGL

-1171 KQPKPEDYLKKWK
+1171 KQRKPEDYLKKWK
-1184 RKWKRSLKEKAGSLQ
+1184 RKWKHSLKEKVGPLQ

-1206 NEFPSEADGDETKT
+1206 NEFLSEGDGDETKT

-1270 SVHSGKGDL
+1270 SVHSGKGAL

-1316 EKEDNWPGQPDR
+1316 EKEDNWPGQADQ
-1328 SKPDSVK
+1328 SKQDSVK
-1335 GEGDDQADISSKRGG
+1335 GEGDDQQADISSKRGG

-1366 DDENKDNEGEAG
+1366 DDENNDNEGEAG

-1394 APVSVAGSVRS
+1394 APVSVAGSVGS

-1425 DEIMQRPKSGRDL
+1425 HEIMQRPKSGRDL

-1453 GELFTEEDTYPERV
+1453 GEFFTEEDADPERV

-1476 NSLDNESDTSSMLE
+1476 NSLDNESVTSSMLE
-1490 EKVEPYERTTPMSSR
+1490 ERVEPYERTTPMSTR

-1524 HLLKASDPDTLDTLS
+1524 HLLKASDPDKLDTLS

-1555 NVKIGEEV
+1555 NVRIGEEV

-1605 EDEEDEIKTVS
+1605 EDEEDEIKTIS

-1689 KGEVTEVKAVPPAPS
+1689 KG
-1704 SAPPKAPSPQ
+1704 
-1714 PQPQVELSIGAEP
+1714 
-1727 VKVPVVKEKES
+1727 
-1738 KRRKSSKSAD
+1738 SKSAE
-1748 SKKGDATGDGA
+1748 SKKRDAAGDAA
-1759 QENGPLGFGV
+1759 QDNGPLGFGV

-1775 EKKDTE
+1775 EKKDAE

-1793 EKPADDSDAKLNDE
+1793 EKPADDFDAKLNDE

-1832 KTSTKSNKSSK
+1832 KTSTK

-1931 DKIEDEEAKLKAEK
+1931 DKTEDKEAKLKAEK
-1945 EKQEEEERKKKEEED
+1945 ERQEEEERKKKEEEE
-1960 KAAKEAAEKNEDEAE
+1960 KAAKEAAEKNEDEA

-2000 DSEEEEKPVSLPPEL
+2000 DSEEEERPVSLPPEL

-2117 KAAEERE
+2117 NAAEERE

>member
-1 MLSDLCRGTGVVRH
+1 
-15 GKIEVIPDGRSEG
+15 
-28 NTPTCKKTTGPA
+28 
-40 RAWPQRNRPKKA
+40 
-52 QPKTGNGVFTFKQR
+52 
-66 WNLAYAGNC
+66 
-75 ETAQIRPLGIPRV
+75 
-88 TSATVSVKKSK
+88 
-99 AVNDAKFSA
+99 
-108 MWSHYM
+108 
-114 STSSESS
+114 
-121 STPTSG
+121 
-127 ESQLSSSSSVSL
+127 
-139 DDVEPWE
+139 
-146 DENEEWD
+146 
-153 YHNIQ
+153 
-158 GRRFYL
+158 
-164 PPLQQHAWAKEEQ
+164 
-177 VSPREVRVHKTYTTR
+177 
-192 KGALLLYAED
+192 
-202 LALTSEEGA
+202 
-211 NVKKRSMEAED
+211 
-222 TSYFNSISDLR
+222 
-233 NAVLSYGSSM
+233 
-243 KQQSFQPAASQ
+243 
-254 VNPSQEPFL
+254 
-263 GFVHNKRS
+263 
-271 HGPYKTVRPGF
+271 
-282 SAKRYLAN
+282 
-290 WSRSWDDSILNY
+290 
-302 LRSEGHIWDKN
+302 
-313 LFQQNVLAPNLYRRI
+313 
-328 NDDLSHVPLPYRVT
+328 
-342 RNMLMSPGE
+342 
-351 FESLEFYRI
+351 
-360 RPDSTDAD
+360 
-368 GHALTLDE
+368 
-376 IYDRLWGYDDDD
+376 
-388 GYDADIDVTEN
+388 
-399 GSKAK
+399 
-404 KKKPFNLPGSIA
+404 
-416 MIVRD
+416 
-421 MQQKPHAV
+421 
-429 QYEQLDEGQQRQ
+429 
-441 VLQRLLLQSA
+441 
-451 LHQQQHLRMI
+451 
-461 REENEKKKTETEDG
+461 
-475 EKDSADSS
+475 
-483 GKRPMPLLSG
+483 
-493 QPKQRR
+493 
-499 TDTDMTL
+499 
-506 YGSPSF
+506 
-512 QVPDAQDVDMEQAI
+512 
-526 ANLITSN
+526 
-533 STNIIGGATAF
+533 
-544 TDQTILDMYR
+544 
-554 SMRSKTMKPPAP
+554 
-566 PPSTSP
+566 
-572 SQWPHGSKRRVKN
+572 
-585 SMYHTYPSNFAG
+585 
-597 IQPLPP
+597 
-603 IQNSFEGNAGAGG
+603 
-616 DFMRPVPPPK
+616 
-626 QGTGPPV
+626 
-633 ITMEPPTPQHPK
+633 
-645 LSAKSKLSVGWSSHS
+645 
-660 KTRSKSSTHSSSE
+660 
-673 TNIWKADI
+673 
-681 NENDLLQEAERE
+681 
-693 EIENDRASSDQ
+693 
-704 ELWTKSPRSSNQ
+704 
-716 GSSKKASSKNSAV
+716 
-729 SKASKGSGESNVA
+729 
-742 LSINSHL
+742 
-749 SHSMENLASPVE
+749 MENLASPVE
-761 KALSF
+761 KALNF

-798 SEGDLLITGSKQG
+798 SGGDLLITGSKQG

-849 LEVPGEPTPVPQP
+849 LEVPGEPTPDPQP
-862 DPEQTNETE
+862 DPQQTNETE

-942 DQDVD
+942 DQDID
-947 QEHDYN
+947 QEHDYD

-976 VSFGETKSKEFTR
+976 VSFGETKIKEFTQ
-989 NQSSAGNLEEMDH
+989 NQSSTENLAEMDR
-1002 DDKCN
+1002 DDKCK

-1032 GRQNDDMNIGS
+1032 GRQNNDMNIGS
-1043 DMEGSVLGD
+1043 NMEGSVLGD
-1052 AVIEDE
+1052 GVIEDE

-1127 IIEDGIDHIIETDM
+1127 VIEDGIDHIIETDM
-1141 GEDDDSK
+1141 GEDDDSES
-1148 ADLEDSANQLQSGL
+1148 DLEDSANQLQSGL

-1171 KQPKPEDYLKKWK
+1171 KQRKPEDYLKKWK
-1184 RKWKRSLKEKAGSLQ
+1184 RKWKHSLKEKVGPLQ

-1206 NEFPSEADGDETKT
+1206 NEFLSEGDGDETKT

-1270 SVHSGKGDL
+1270 SVHSGKGAL

-1316 EKEDNWPGQPDR
+1316 EKEDNWPGQADQ
-1328 SKPDSVK
+1328 SKQDSVK
-1335 GEGDDQADISSKRGG
+1335 GEGDDQQADISSKRGG

-1366 DDENKDNEGEAG
+1366 DDENNDNEGEAG

-1394 APVSVAGSVRS
+1394 APVSVAGSVGS

-1425 DEIMQRPKSGRDL
+1425 HEIMQRPKSGRDL

-1453 GELFTEEDTYPERV
+1453 GEFFTEEDADPERV

-1476 NSLDNESDTSSMLE
+1476 NSLDNESVTSSMLE
-1490 EKVEPYERTTPMSSR
+1490 ERVEPYERTTPMSTR

-1524 HLLKASDPDTLDTLS
+1524 HLLKASDPDKLDTLS

-1555 NVKIGEEV
+1555 NVRIGEEV

-1605 EDEEDEIKTVS
+1605 EDEEDEIKTIS

-1704 SAPPKAPSPQ
+1704 GAPPKAPSPQ

-1727 VKVPVVKEKES
+1727 VKVPVVKEKEN
-1738 KRRKSSKSAD
+1738 KRRKSSKSAE
-1748 SKKGDATGDGA
+1748 SKKRDAAGDAA
-1759 QENGPLGFGV
+1759 QDNGPLGFGV

-1775 EKKDTE
+1775 EKKDAE

-1793 EKPADDSDAKLNDE
+1793 EKPADDFDAKLNDE

-1832 KTSTKSNKSSK
+1832 KTSTK

-1931 DKIEDEEAKLKAEK
+1931 DKTEDKEAKLKAEK
-1945 EKQEEEERKKKEEED
+1945 ERQEEEERKKKEEEE
-1960 KAAKEAAEKNEDEAE
+1960 KAAKEAAEKNEDEA

-1993 FVQDEFS
+1993 FVQD
-2000 DSEEEEKPVSLPPEL
+2000 PVSLPPEL

-2117 KAAEERE
+2117 NAAEERE

>member
-822 DKAVASPVE
+822 DK
-831 STQEPPSI
+831 
-839 ASVSIEPSES
+839 
-849 LEVPGEPTPVPQP
+849 
-862 DPEQTNETE
+862 D
-871 INQETSDVGST
+871 
-882 DNVAGS
+882 
-888 PDEDEA
+888 
-894 HSNITV
+894 
-900 PASLPSVSS
+900 
-909 SQDVVTNASF
+909 
-919 DSSDDESIFVR
+919 
-930 TIGAIAPTFSSL
+930 
-942 DQDVD
+942 
-947 QEHDYN
+947 
-953 IEVIAEEQ
+953 
-961 DGNEGDGRGNSRVKK
+961 
-976 VSFGETKSKEFTR
+976 
-989 NQSSAGNLEEMDH
+989 
-1002 DDKCN
+1002 
-1007 YHVFVSEEAV
+1007 
-1017 QVRETV
+1017 
-1023 KDVRENDNK
+1023 
-1032 GRQNDDMNIGS
+1032 
-1043 DMEGSVLGD
+1043 
-1052 AVIEDE
+1052 
-1058 SDLDQQSN
+1058 
-1066 RVVSTDGDEDAPFA
+1066 
-1080 IDVEVTYIPASIEN
+1080 
-1094 ALDSVL
+1094 
-1100 GDVIESV
+1100 
-1107 FKDSLETIVI
+1107 
-1117 DFVIEGIIDI
+1117 
-1127 IIEDGIDHIIETDM
+1127 
-1141 GEDDDSK
+1141 
-1148 ADLEDSANQLQSGL
+1148 
-1162 GLSMTVFSY
+1162 
-1171 KQPKPEDYLKKWK
+1171 
-1184 RKWKRSLKEKAGSLQ
+1184 
-1199 ATDPRRK
+1199 
-1206 NEFPSEADGDETKT
+1206 EFPSEADGDETKT

-1335 GEGDDQADISSKRGG
+1335 GEGDDQQADISSKRGG

>member
-1335 GEGDDQADISSKRGG
+1335 GEGDDQQADISSKRGG

-1524 HLLKASDPDTLDTLS
+1524 HLLK
-1539 DADLES
+1539 
-1545 LISRVAEENI
+1545 
-1555 NVKIGEEV
+1555 G
-1563 SEMIEN
+1563 
-1569 QDNLNH
+1569 
-1575 QDIVVVEDIS
+1575 
-1585 ERKIIIESI
+1585 
-1594 ASTTDYGGDTE
+1594 
-1605 EDEEDEIKTVS
+1605 
-1616 EKEFT
+1616 
-1621 VRSRAS
+1621 
-1627 VMEEEAAKETI
+1627 
-1638 DDGVKSALAVL
+1638 
-1649 TPKPPASAASKA
+1649 
-1661 SSRVPSGAPSGT
+1661 
-1673 PSKVSSK
+1673 
-1680 APSVVVDSP
+1680 
-1689 KGEVTEVKAVPPAPS
+1689 
-1704 SAPPKAPSPQ
+1704 
-1714 PQPQVELSIGAEP
+1714 
-1727 VKVPVVKEKES
+1727 
-1738 KRRKSSKSAD
+1738 SKSAD

>member
-15 GKIEVIPDGRSEG
+15 GRIEVVPDQRSEG
-28 NTPTCKKTTGPA
+28 NTPTCKKMTGPK
-40 RAWPQRNRPKKA
+40 AWPQRNRPKKV
-52 QPKTGNGVFTFKQR
+52 QPKTCKGVFTFKQR
-66 WNLAYAGNC
+66 WNLAYGNC
-75 ETAQIRPLGIPRV
+75 ETLQIRPLGIPRV

-127 ESQLSSSSSVSL
+127 ESQSSSSSYVSL
-139 DDVEPWE
+139 ADVEPWE

-254 VNPSQEPFL
+254 MNPSQEPFL

-360 RPDSTDAD
+360 RPDSADA
-368 GHALTLDE
+368 G
-376 IYDRLWGYDDDD
+376 GYDDDD
-388 GYDADIDVTEN
+388 GYDADVDVTEN

-533 STNIIGGATAF
+533 STNIIGGSTAF

-572 SQWPHGSKRRVKN
+572 SQWRQGSKRRAKN

-603 IQNSFEGNAGAGG
+603 IQNSFEGNVGGGG

-761 KALSF
+761 KALNF

-798 SEGDLLITGSKQG
+798 SGGDLLITGSKQG

-816 SVGSLA
+816 SIGSLA
-822 DKAVASPVE
+822 DKVASPVE

-849 LEVPGEPTPVPQP
+849 LEVPGEPTPDPQP
-862 DPEQTNETE
+862 DPQQTNETD

-894 HSNITV
+894 HSNIT
-900 PASLPSVSS
+900 
-909 SQDVVTNASF
+909 
-919 DSSDDESIFVR
+919 DEFLS
-930 TIGAIAPTFSSL
+930 
-942 DQDVD
+942 
-947 QEHDYN
+947 
-953 IEVIAEEQ
+953 
-961 DGNEGDGRGNSRVKK
+961 EG
-976 VSFGETKSKEFTR
+976 
-989 NQSSAGNLEEMDH
+989 
-1002 DDKCN
+1002 
-1007 YHVFVSEEAV
+1007 
-1017 QVRETV
+1017 
-1023 KDVRENDNK
+1023 
-1032 GRQNDDMNIGS
+1032 
-1043 DMEGSVLGD
+1043 
-1052 AVIEDE
+1052 
-1058 SDLDQQSN
+1058 
-1066 RVVSTDGDEDAPFA
+1066 
-1080 IDVEVTYIPASIEN
+1080 
-1094 ALDSVL
+1094 
-1100 GDVIESV
+1100 
-1107 FKDSLETIVI
+1107 
-1117 DFVIEGIIDI
+1117 
-1127 IIEDGIDHIIETDM
+1127 
-1141 GEDDDSK
+1141 
-1148 ADLEDSANQLQSGL
+1148 
-1162 GLSMTVFSY
+1162 
-1171 KQPKPEDYLKKWK
+1171 
-1184 RKWKRSLKEKAGSLQ
+1184 
-1199 ATDPRRK
+1199 
-1206 NEFPSEADGDETKT
+1206 DGDETKT

-1270 SVHSGKGDL
+1270 SVHSGK
-1279 DVTQSFQNFSYTW
+1279 
-1292 KGKGSRRAS
+1292 
-1301 KTSRDDDTIGELSDD
+1301 DDDTIGELSDD
-1316 EKEDNWPGQPDR
+1316 EKEDNWPGQADQ

-1335 GEGDDQADISSKRGG
+1335 GEGDDQEADISSKRGG

-1356 SEVEIEVDLV
+1356 SEVEIEVDLA
-1366 DDENKDNEGEAG
+1366 DDGNKDNEGEAG

-1438 AEDAMMAAEIWSGKL
+1438 AEDALMAAEIWSGKL
-1453 GELFTEEDTYPERV
+1453 GEFFTEEDADPERV

-1476 NSLDNESDTSSMLE
+1476 NSLDNESVTSSMLE
-1490 EKVEPYERTTPMSSR
+1490 ERVEPYERTTPMSTR

-1524 HLLKASDPDTLDTLS
+1524 HLLKASDPDKLDTLS

-1555 NVKIGEEV
+1555 NVRIGEEV

-1605 EDEEDEIKTVS
+1605 EDEEDEIKTIS

-1704 SAPPKAPSPQ
+1704 GAPPKAPSPQ

-1727 VKVPVVKEKES
+1727 VKVPVVKEKEN
-1738 KRRKSSKSAD
+1738 KRRKSSKSAE
-1748 SKKGDATGDGA
+1748 SKKRDAAGDGA
-1759 QENGPLGFGV
+1759 QDNGPLGFGV

-1775 EKKDTE
+1775 EKKDAE

-1793 EKPADDSDAKLNDE
+1793 EKPADDFDAKLNDE

-1832 KTSTKSNKSSK
+1832 KTSTK

-1919 KPAKDETKSPNT
+1919 KTAKDETKSPNT
-1931 DKIEDEEAKLKAEK
+1931 DKTEDKEAKLKAEK
-1945 EKQEEEERKKKEEED
+1945 ERQEEEERKKKEEEE
-1960 KAAKEAAEKNEDEAE
+1960 KAAKEAAEKNEDEA

-2000 DSEEEEKPVSLPPEL
+2000 DSEEEERPVSLPPEL

-2117 KAAEERE
+2117 NAAEERE

>member
-1 MLSDLCRGTGVVRH
+1 MFSLQQSIVSKSSNPGLSLLSRGIGEEKQQH
-15 GKIEVIPDGRSEG
+15 GHRKLEV
-28 NTPTCKKTTGPA
+28 C
-40 RAWPQRNRPKKA
+40 
-52 QPKTGNGVFTFKQR
+52 
-66 WNLAYAGNC
+66 L
-75 ETAQIRPLGIPRV
+75 
-88 TSATVSVKKSK
+88 
-99 AVNDAKFSA
+99 
-108 MWSHYM
+108 
-114 STSSESS
+114 
-121 STPTSG
+121 
-127 ESQLSSSSSVSL
+127 
-139 DDVEPWE
+139 EPE
-146 DENEEWD
+146 D

-360 RPDSTDAD
+360 RPDSADA
-368 GHALTLDE
+368 G
-376 IYDRLWGYDDDD
+376 GYDDDD
-388 GYDADIDVTEN
+388 GYDADVDVTEN

-533 STNIIGGATAF
+533 STNIIGGSTAF

-554 SMRSKTMKPPAP
+554 SMRTKTMKPPAP

-572 SQWPHGSKRRVKN
+572 SQWRQGSKRRAKN

-603 IQNSFEGNAGAGG
+603 IQNSFEGNVGGGG

-716 GSSKKASSKNSAV
+716 GSSKKASSKNSAF
-729 SKASKGSGESNVA
+729 SLAHCSIMISLFFYFSGSGESNVA

-761 KALSF
+761 KALNF

-798 SEGDLLITGSKQG
+798 SGGDLLITGSKQG

-822 DKAVASPVE
+822 DKVASPVE

-849 LEVPGEPTPVPQP
+849 LEVPGEPTPDPQP
-862 DPEQTNETE
+862 DPQQTNETE

-894 HSNITV
+894 HSNIT
-900 PASLPSVSS
+900 
-909 SQDVVTNASF
+909 
-919 DSSDDESIFVR
+919 DEFLS
-930 TIGAIAPTFSSL
+930 
-942 DQDVD
+942 
-947 QEHDYN
+947 
-953 IEVIAEEQ
+953 
-961 DGNEGDGRGNSRVKK
+961 EG
-976 VSFGETKSKEFTR
+976 
-989 NQSSAGNLEEMDH
+989 
-1002 DDKCN
+1002 
-1007 YHVFVSEEAV
+1007 
-1017 QVRETV
+1017 
-1023 KDVRENDNK
+1023 
-1032 GRQNDDMNIGS
+1032 
-1043 DMEGSVLGD
+1043 
-1052 AVIEDE
+1052 
-1058 SDLDQQSN
+1058 
-1066 RVVSTDGDEDAPFA
+1066 
-1080 IDVEVTYIPASIEN
+1080 
-1094 ALDSVL
+1094 
-1100 GDVIESV
+1100 
-1107 FKDSLETIVI
+1107 
-1117 DFVIEGIIDI
+1117 
-1127 IIEDGIDHIIETDM
+1127 
-1141 GEDDDSK
+1141 
-1148 ADLEDSANQLQSGL
+1148 
-1162 GLSMTVFSY
+1162 
-1171 KQPKPEDYLKKWK
+1171 
-1184 RKWKRSLKEKAGSLQ
+1184 
-1199 ATDPRRK
+1199 
-1206 NEFPSEADGDETKT
+1206 DGDETKT

-1270 SVHSGKGDL
+1270 SVHSGK
-1279 DVTQSFQNFSYTW
+1279 
-1292 KGKGSRRAS
+1292 
-1301 KTSRDDDTIGELSDD
+1301 DDDTIGELSDD
-1316 EKEDNWPGQPDR
+1316 EKEDNWPGQADQ
-1328 SKPDSVK
+1328 SKQDSVK
-1335 GEGDDQADISSKRGG
+1335 GEGDDQQADISSKRGG

-1366 DDENKDNEGEAG
+1366 DDENNDNEGEAG

-1394 APVSVAGSVRS
+1394 APVSVAGSVGS

-1425 DEIMQRPKSGRDL
+1425 HEIMQRPKSGRDL

-1453 GELFTEEDTYPERV
+1453 GEFFTEEDADPERV

-1476 NSLDNESDTSSMLE
+1476 NSLDNESVTSSMLE
-1490 EKVEPYERTTPMSSR
+1490 ERVEPYERTTPMSTR

-1524 HLLKASDPDTLDTLS
+1524 HLLKASDPDKLDTLS

-1555 NVKIGEEV
+1555 NVRIGEEV

-1605 EDEEDEIKTVS
+1605 EDEEDEIKTIS

-1689 KGEVTEVKAVPPAPS
+1689 KG
-1704 SAPPKAPSPQ
+1704 
-1714 PQPQVELSIGAEP
+1714 
-1727 VKVPVVKEKES
+1727 
-1738 KRRKSSKSAD
+1738 SKSAE
-1748 SKKGDATGDGA
+1748 SKKRDAAGDAA
-1759 QENGPLGFGV
+1759 QDNGPLGFGV

-1775 EKKDTE
+1775 EKKDAE

-1793 EKPADDSDAKLNDE
+1793 EKPADDFDAKLNDE

-1832 KTSTKSNKSSK
+1832 KTSTK

-1931 DKIEDEEAKLKAEK
+1931 DKTEDKEAKLKAEK
-1945 EKQEEEERKKKEEED
+1945 ERQEEEERKKKEEEE
-1960 KAAKEAAEKNEDEAE
+1960 KAAKEAAEKNEDEA

-2000 DSEEEEKPVSLPPEL
+2000 DSEEEERPVSLPPEL

-2117 KAAEERE
+2117 NAAEERE

>member
-1 MLSDLCRGTGVVRH
+1 MFSLQQSIVSKSSNPGLSLLSRGIGEEKQQH
-15 GKIEVIPDGRSEG
+15 GHRKLEV
-28 NTPTCKKTTGPA
+28 C
-40 RAWPQRNRPKKA
+40 
-52 QPKTGNGVFTFKQR
+52 
-66 WNLAYAGNC
+66 L
-75 ETAQIRPLGIPRV
+75 
-88 TSATVSVKKSK
+88 
-99 AVNDAKFSA
+99 
-108 MWSHYM
+108 
-114 STSSESS
+114 
-121 STPTSG
+121 
-127 ESQLSSSSSVSL
+127 
-139 DDVEPWE
+139 EPE
-146 DENEEWD
+146 D

-254 VNPSQEPFL
+254 MNPSQEPFL

-360 RPDSTDAD
+360 RPDSADA
-368 GHALTLDE
+368 G
-376 IYDRLWGYDDDD
+376 GYDDDD
-388 GYDADIDVTEN
+388 GYDADVDVTEN

-533 STNIIGGATAF
+533 STNIIGGSTAF

-572 SQWPHGSKRRVKN
+572 SQWRQGSKRRAKN

-603 IQNSFEGNAGAGG
+603 IQNSFEGNVGGGG

-761 KALSF
+761 KALNF

-798 SEGDLLITGSKQG
+798 SGGDLLITGSKQG

-816 SVGSLA
+816 SIGSLA
-822 DKAVASPVE
+822 DKVASPVE

-849 LEVPGEPTPVPQP
+849 LEVPGEPTPDPQP
-862 DPEQTNETE
+862 DPQQTNETD

-894 HSNITV
+894 HSNIT
-900 PASLPSVSS
+900 
-909 SQDVVTNASF
+909 
-919 DSSDDESIFVR
+919 DEFLS
-930 TIGAIAPTFSSL
+930 
-942 DQDVD
+942 
-947 QEHDYN
+947 
-953 IEVIAEEQ
+953 
-961 DGNEGDGRGNSRVKK
+961 EG
-976 VSFGETKSKEFTR
+976 
-989 NQSSAGNLEEMDH
+989 
-1002 DDKCN
+1002 
-1007 YHVFVSEEAV
+1007 
-1017 QVRETV
+1017 
-1023 KDVRENDNK
+1023 
-1032 GRQNDDMNIGS
+1032 
-1043 DMEGSVLGD
+1043 
-1052 AVIEDE
+1052 
-1058 SDLDQQSN
+1058 
-1066 RVVSTDGDEDAPFA
+1066 
-1080 IDVEVTYIPASIEN
+1080 
-1094 ALDSVL
+1094 
-1100 GDVIESV
+1100 
-1107 FKDSLETIVI
+1107 
-1117 DFVIEGIIDI
+1117 
-1127 IIEDGIDHIIETDM
+1127 
-1141 GEDDDSK
+1141 
-1148 ADLEDSANQLQSGL
+1148 
-1162 GLSMTVFSY
+1162 
-1171 KQPKPEDYLKKWK
+1171 
-1184 RKWKRSLKEKAGSLQ
+1184 
-1199 ATDPRRK
+1199 
-1206 NEFPSEADGDETKT
+1206 DGDETKT

-1270 SVHSGKGDL
+1270 SVHSGK
-1279 DVTQSFQNFSYTW
+1279 
-1292 KGKGSRRAS
+1292 
-1301 KTSRDDDTIGELSDD
+1301 DDDTIGELSDD
-1316 EKEDNWPGQPDR
+1316 EKEDNWPGQADQ

-1335 GEGDDQADISSKRGG
+1335 GEGDDQEADISSKRGG

-1356 SEVEIEVDLV
+1356 SEVEIEVDLA
-1366 DDENKDNEGEAG
+1366 DDGNKDNEGEAG

-1438 AEDAMMAAEIWSGKL
+1438 AEDALMAAEIWSGKL
-1453 GELFTEEDTYPERV
+1453 GEFFTEEDADPERV

-1476 NSLDNESDTSSMLE
+1476 NSLDNESVTSSMLE
-1490 EKVEPYERTTPMSSR
+1490 ERVEPYERTTPMSTR

-1524 HLLKASDPDTLDTLS
+1524 HLLKASDPDKLDTLS

-1555 NVKIGEEV
+1555 NVRIGEEV

-1605 EDEEDEIKTVS
+1605 EDEEDEIKTIS

-1689 KGEVTEVKAVPPAPS
+1689 KG
-1704 SAPPKAPSPQ
+1704 
-1714 PQPQVELSIGAEP
+1714 
-1727 VKVPVVKEKES
+1727 
-1738 KRRKSSKSAD
+1738 SKSAE
-1748 SKKGDATGDGA
+1748 SKKRDAAGDGA
-1759 QENGPLGFGV
+1759 QDNGPLGFGV

-1775 EKKDTE
+1775 EKKDAE

-1793 EKPADDSDAKLNDE
+1793 EKPADDFDAKLNDE

-1832 KTSTKSNKSSK
+1832 KTSTK

-1919 KPAKDETKSPNT
+1919 KTAKDETKSPNT
-1931 DKIEDEEAKLKAEK
+1931 DKTEDKEAKLKAEK
-1945 EKQEEEERKKKEEED
+1945 ERQEEEERKKKEEEE
-1960 KAAKEAAEKNEDEAE
+1960 KAAKEAAEKNEDEA

-2000 DSEEEEKPVSLPPEL
+2000 DSEEEER
-2015 PVDEIKLEP
+2015 LEP

-2117 KAAEERE
+2117 NAAEERE

>member
-1 MLSDLCRGTGVVRH
+1 
-15 GKIEVIPDGRSEG
+15 
-28 NTPTCKKTTGPA
+28 
-40 RAWPQRNRPKKA
+40 
-52 QPKTGNGVFTFKQR
+52 
-66 WNLAYAGNC
+66 
-75 ETAQIRPLGIPRV
+75 
-88 TSATVSVKKSK
+88 
-99 AVNDAKFSA
+99 
-108 MWSHYM
+108 
-114 STSSESS
+114 
-121 STPTSG
+121 
-127 ESQLSSSSSVSL
+127 
-139 DDVEPWE
+139 
-146 DENEEWD
+146 
-153 YHNIQ
+153 
-158 GRRFYL
+158 
-164 PPLQQHAWAKEEQ
+164 
-177 VSPREVRVHKTYTTR
+177 
-192 KGALLLYAED
+192 
-202 LALTSEEGA
+202 
-211 NVKKRSMEAED
+211 
-222 TSYFNSISDLR
+222 
-233 NAVLSYGSSM
+233 
-243 KQQSFQPAASQ
+243 
-254 VNPSQEPFL
+254 
-263 GFVHNKRS
+263 
-271 HGPYKTVRPGF
+271 
-282 SAKRYLAN
+282 
-290 WSRSWDDSILNY
+290 
-302 LRSEGHIWDKN
+302 
-313 LFQQNVLAPNLYRRI
+313 
-328 NDDLSHVPLPYRVT
+328 
-342 RNMLMSPGE
+342 
-351 FESLEFYRI
+351 
-360 RPDSTDAD
+360 
-368 GHALTLDE
+368 
-376 IYDRLWGYDDDD
+376 
-388 GYDADIDVTEN
+388 
-399 GSKAK
+399 
-404 KKKPFNLPGSIA
+404 
-416 MIVRD
+416 
-421 MQQKPHAV
+421 
-429 QYEQLDEGQQRQ
+429 
-441 VLQRLLLQSA
+441 
-451 LHQQQHLRMI
+451 
-461 REENEKKKTETEDG
+461 
-475 EKDSADSS
+475 
-483 GKRPMPLLSG
+483 
-493 QPKQRR
+493 
-499 TDTDMTL
+499 
-506 YGSPSF
+506 
-512 QVPDAQDVDMEQAI
+512 
-526 ANLITSN
+526 
-533 STNIIGGATAF
+533 
-544 TDQTILDMYR
+544 
-554 SMRSKTMKPPAP
+554 
-566 PPSTSP
+566 
-572 SQWPHGSKRRVKN
+572 
-585 SMYHTYPSNFAG
+585 
-597 IQPLPP
+597 
-603 IQNSFEGNAGAGG
+603 
-616 DFMRPVPPPK
+616 
-626 QGTGPPV
+626 
-633 ITMEPPTPQHPK
+633 
-645 LSAKSKLSVGWSSHS
+645 
-660 KTRSKSSTHSSSE
+660 
-673 TNIWKADI
+673 
-681 NENDLLQEAERE
+681 
-693 EIENDRASSDQ
+693 
-704 ELWTKSPRSSNQ
+704 
-716 GSSKKASSKNSAV
+716 
-729 SKASKGSGESNVA
+729 
-742 LSINSHL
+742 
-749 SHSMENLASPVE
+749 MENLASPVE
-761 KALSF
+761 KALNF

-798 SEGDLLITGSKQG
+798 SGGDLLITGSKQG

-849 LEVPGEPTPVPQP
+849 LEVPGEPTPDPQP
-862 DPEQTNETE
+862 DPQQTNETE

-894 HSNITV
+894 HSNIT
-900 PASLPSVSS
+900 
-909 SQDVVTNASF
+909 DVVTNASF

-942 DQDVD
+942 DQDID
-947 QEHDYN
+947 QEHDYD

-976 VSFGETKSKEFTR
+976 VSFGETKIKEFTQ
-989 NQSSAGNLEEMDH
+989 NQSSTENLAEMDR
-1002 DDKCN
+1002 DDKCK

-1032 GRQNDDMNIGS
+1032 GRQNNDMNIGS
-1043 DMEGSVLGD
+1043 NMEGSVLGD
-1052 AVIEDE
+1052 GVIEDE

-1127 IIEDGIDHIIETDM
+1127 VIEDGIDHIIETDM
-1141 GEDDDSK
+1141 GEDDDSES
-1148 ADLEDSANQLQSGL
+1148 DLEDSANQLQSGL

-1171 KQPKPEDYLKKWK
+1171 KQRKPEDYLKKWK
-1184 RKWKRSLKEKAGSLQ
+1184 RKWKHSLKEKVGPLQ

-1206 NEFPSEADGDETKT
+1206 NEFLSEGDGDETKT

-1270 SVHSGKGDL
+1270 SVHSGKGAL

-1316 EKEDNWPGQPDR
+1316 EKEDNWPGQADQ
-1328 SKPDSVK
+1328 SKQDSVK
-1335 GEGDDQADISSKRGG
+1335 GEGDDQQADISSKRGG

-1366 DDENKDNEGEAG
+1366 DDENNDNEGEAG

-1394 APVSVAGSVRS
+1394 APVSVAGSVGS

-1425 DEIMQRPKSGRDL
+1425 HEIMQRPKSGRDL

-1453 GELFTEEDTYPERV
+1453 GEFFTEEDADPERV

-1476 NSLDNESDTSSMLE
+1476 NSLDNESVTSSMLE
-1490 EKVEPYERTTPMSSR
+1490 ERVEPYERTTPMSTR

-1524 HLLKASDPDTLDTLS
+1524 HLLKASDPDKLDTLS

-1555 NVKIGEEV
+1555 NVRIGEEV

-1605 EDEEDEIKTVS
+1605 EDEEDEIKTIS

-1704 SAPPKAPSPQ
+1704 GAPPKAPSPQ

-1727 VKVPVVKEKES
+1727 VKVPVVKEKEN
-1738 KRRKSSKSAD
+1738 KRRKSSKSAE
-1748 SKKGDATGDGA
+1748 SKKRDAAGDAA
-1759 QENGPLGFGV
+1759 QDNGPLGFGV

-1775 EKKDTE
+1775 EKKDAE

-1793 EKPADDSDAKLNDE
+1793 EKPADDFDAKLNDE

-1832 KTSTKSNKSSK
+1832 KTSTK

-1931 DKIEDEEAKLKAEK
+1931 DKTEDKEAKLKAEK
-1945 EKQEEEERKKKEEED
+1945 ERQEEEERKKKEEEE
-1960 KAAKEAAEKNEDEAE
+1960 KAAKEAAEKNEDEA

-2000 DSEEEEKPVSLPPEL
+2000 DSEEEERPVSLPPEL

-2117 KAAEERE
+2117 NAAEERE

>member
-1 MLSDLCRGTGVVRH
+1 MFSLQQSIVSKSSNPGLSLLSRGIGEEKQQH
-15 GKIEVIPDGRSEG
+15 GHRKLEV
-28 NTPTCKKTTGPA
+28 C
-40 RAWPQRNRPKKA
+40 
-52 QPKTGNGVFTFKQR
+52 
-66 WNLAYAGNC
+66 L
-75 ETAQIRPLGIPRV
+75 
-88 TSATVSVKKSK
+88 
-99 AVNDAKFSA
+99 
-108 MWSHYM
+108 
-114 STSSESS
+114 
-121 STPTSG
+121 
-127 ESQLSSSSSVSL
+127 
-139 DDVEPWE
+139 EPE
-146 DENEEWD
+146 D

-254 VNPSQEPFL
+254 MNPSQEPFL

-360 RPDSTDAD
+360 RPDSADA
-368 GHALTLDE
+368 G
-376 IYDRLWGYDDDD
+376 GYDDDD
-388 GYDADIDVTEN
+388 GYDADVDVTEN

-533 STNIIGGATAF
+533 STNIIGGSTAF

-572 SQWPHGSKRRVKN
+572 SQWRQGSKRRAKN

-603 IQNSFEGNAGAGG
+603 IQNSFEGNVGGGG

-761 KALSF
+761 KALNF

-798 SEGDLLITGSKQG
+798 SGGDLLITGSKQG

-816 SVGSLA
+816 SIGSLA
-822 DKAVASPVE
+822 DKDE
-831 STQEPPSI
+831 FL
-839 ASVSIEPSES
+839 SE
-849 LEVPGEPTPVPQP
+849 G
-862 DPEQTNETE
+862 
-871 INQETSDVGST
+871 
-882 DNVAGS
+882 
-888 PDEDEA
+888 
-894 HSNITV
+894 
-900 PASLPSVSS
+900 
-909 SQDVVTNASF
+909 
-919 DSSDDESIFVR
+919 
-930 TIGAIAPTFSSL
+930 
-942 DQDVD
+942 
-947 QEHDYN
+947 
-953 IEVIAEEQ
+953 
-961 DGNEGDGRGNSRVKK
+961 
-976 VSFGETKSKEFTR
+976 
-989 NQSSAGNLEEMDH
+989 
-1002 DDKCN
+1002 
-1007 YHVFVSEEAV
+1007 
-1017 QVRETV
+1017 
-1023 KDVRENDNK
+1023 
-1032 GRQNDDMNIGS
+1032 
-1043 DMEGSVLGD
+1043 
-1052 AVIEDE
+1052 
-1058 SDLDQQSN
+1058 
-1066 RVVSTDGDEDAPFA
+1066 
-1080 IDVEVTYIPASIEN
+1080 
-1094 ALDSVL
+1094 
-1100 GDVIESV
+1100 
-1107 FKDSLETIVI
+1107 
-1117 DFVIEGIIDI
+1117 
-1127 IIEDGIDHIIETDM
+1127 
-1141 GEDDDSK
+1141 
-1148 ADLEDSANQLQSGL
+1148 
-1162 GLSMTVFSY
+1162 
-1171 KQPKPEDYLKKWK
+1171 
-1184 RKWKRSLKEKAGSLQ
+1184 
-1199 ATDPRRK
+1199 
-1206 NEFPSEADGDETKT
+1206 DGDETKT

-1270 SVHSGKGDL
+1270 SVHSGK
-1279 DVTQSFQNFSYTW
+1279 
-1292 KGKGSRRAS
+1292 
-1301 KTSRDDDTIGELSDD
+1301 DDDTIGELSDD
-1316 EKEDNWPGQPDR
+1316 EKEDNWPGQADQ

-1335 GEGDDQADISSKRGG
+1335 GEGDDQEADISSKRGG

-1356 SEVEIEVDLV
+1356 SEVEIEVDLA
-1366 DDENKDNEGEAG
+1366 DDGNKDNEGEAG

-1438 AEDAMMAAEIWSGKL
+1438 AEDALMAAEIWSGKL
-1453 GELFTEEDTYPERV
+1453 GEFFTEEDADPERV

-1476 NSLDNESDTSSMLE
+1476 NSLDNESVTSSMLE
-1490 EKVEPYERTTPMSSR
+1490 ERVEPYERTTPMSTR

-1524 HLLKASDPDTLDTLS
+1524 HLLKASDPDKLDTLS

-1555 NVKIGEEV
+1555 NVRIGEEV

-1605 EDEEDEIKTVS
+1605 EDEEDEIKTIS

-1704 SAPPKAPSPQ
+1704 GAPPKAPSPQ

-1727 VKVPVVKEKES
+1727 VKVPVVKEKEN
-1738 KRRKSSKSAD
+1738 KRRKSSKSAE
-1748 SKKGDATGDGA
+1748 SKKRDAAGDGA
-1759 QENGPLGFGV
+1759 QDNGPLGFGV

-1775 EKKDTE
+1775 EKKDAE

-1793 EKPADDSDAKLNDE
+1793 EKPADDFDAKLNDE

-1832 KTSTKSNKSSK
+1832 KTSTK

-1919 KPAKDETKSPNT
+1919 KTAKDETKSPNT
-1931 DKIEDEEAKLKAEK
+1931 DKTEDKEAKLKAEK
-1945 EKQEEEERKKKEEED
+1945 ERQEEEERKKKEEEE
-1960 KAAKEAAEKNEDEAE
+1960 KAAKEAAEKNEDEA

-2000 DSEEEEKPVSLPPEL
+2000 DSEEEERPVSLPPEL

-2117 KAAEERE
+2117 NAAEERE